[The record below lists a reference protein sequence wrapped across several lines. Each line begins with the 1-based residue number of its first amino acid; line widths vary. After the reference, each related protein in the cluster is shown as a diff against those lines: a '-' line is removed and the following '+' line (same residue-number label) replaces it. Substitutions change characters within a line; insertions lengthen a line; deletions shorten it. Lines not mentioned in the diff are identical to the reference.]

1 MFIVRKNFREPE
13 LLLAPVRAVHVEDLG
28 HRAPADVFDERGFFL
43 VGGRAFLGIQR
54 PQRFDRLE
62 ILLKLLLRPA
72 VAEPVGLGDAVGVEI
87 PGWFFLMAAVAV
99 R

>member
-1 MFIVRKNFREPE
+1 MD
-13 LLLAPVRAVHVEDLG
+13 LLFAPIRAVHVEDLG
-28 HRAPADVFDERGFFL
+28 HRTPADVFDKRGLFL
-43 VGGRAFLGIQR
+43 VGGRASLGIQR

-72 VAEPVGLGDAVGVEI
+72 VAEPVGFGDAIGVEI
-87 PGWFFLMAAVAV
+87 PGWFFLMSSVAV